1 MVGEGVIV
9 NGLFEFKALWCFGFS
24 DGFVNVGW
32 HGLGVD
38 SKEGK
43 IEFLSLR
50 FGDHYLVK

>member
-1 MVGEGVIV
+1 MVGEGGIV

>member
-1 MVGEGVIV
+1 M

-38 SKEGK
+38 STEGK
-43 IEFLSLR
+43 NEFLSLR